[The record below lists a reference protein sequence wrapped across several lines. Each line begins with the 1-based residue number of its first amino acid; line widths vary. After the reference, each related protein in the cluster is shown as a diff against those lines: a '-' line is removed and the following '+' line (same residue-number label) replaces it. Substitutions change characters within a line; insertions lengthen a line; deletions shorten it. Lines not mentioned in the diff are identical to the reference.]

1 MIESPI
7 NSVPMQR
14 GQALSVEFTIYS
26 QHVLPCIH
34 DLIAEILSYLIIFG
48 ADYPCWLY
56 NTY

>member
-14 GQALSVEFTIYS
+14 GQALSVELTTYS

-34 DLIAEILSYLIIFG
+34 DLIADINFELFNNFCG
-48 ADYPCWLY
+48 
-56 NTY
+56 